1 MAMNQNVS
9 NVVVGST
16 ETIDP
21 NAKVIRW
28 EVSNDKKVIMWR
40 IHGEVHN
47 PECEFVVYDGNRCI
61 FIRDGRLQDVKN
73 PGRYRVYPELDDQ
86 PKHWWQRKKNVE
98 VNEVIDLIY
107 FPDDYRIADHW
118 GAGPIEAHDPRASVL
133 VHARCFGDVTV
144 KVKDPYRFFNRY
156 GQGTQTYTFESFW
169 AMCGGTIT
177 STVSTAIPAIMEKN
191 AWSYVNV
198 YAYRSDL
205 EKGIMASLN
214 EKLNSEFGLEV
225 TAFAIVGMSI
235 DPEEA
240 KEIERIL
247 AERGET
253 KPAEPAAPAPAS
265 PAPGQT
271 KVCPYCKTVNHI
283 NATVCNTCGGHLD

>member
-21 NAKVIRW
+21 NAKLIRW
-28 EVSNDKKVIMWR
+28 EVSDDKKVIMWR

-73 PGRYRVYPELDDQ
+73 PGRYRVYPELEN
-86 PKHWWQRKKNVE
+86 QRRGFFHRKPAE

-118 GAGPIEAHDPRASVL
+118 GAGPIEAHDPRARVL
-133 VHARCFGDVTV
+133 VHARCYGDVTV

-156 GQGTQTYTFESFW
+156 GQGKSTFTFESFW
-169 AMCGGTIT
+169 EMCGGTIT
-177 STVSTAIPAIMEKN
+177 STVATAIPAIMEKN
-191 AWSYVNV
+191 AWSYVNL
-198 YAYRSDL
+198 YAYRTGL
-205 EKGIMASLN
+205 EEGIKAKLN
-214 EKLNSEFGLEV
+214 EALNSEFGLEV

-235 DPEEA
+235 GDDEA

-247 AERGET
+247 AAAGE
-253 KPAEPAAPAPAS
+253 KPVEAPAPGPAA

-271 KVCPYCKTVNHI
+271 KICPYCKTVNHI
-283 NATVCNTCGGHLD
+283 NATICSTCGGQLD